1 MCMKNIYNGRG
12 FTLIE
17 LLVVVLIIGILAS
30 VALPQYEKAVAKSR
44 AAGYMATMKPLSQAA
59 QVCYLAV
66 GDACS
71 IDDLDV
77 EAPACKPLP
86 ETYQCNYSVIGD
98 DGATVRVA
106 FFVNG
111 QMAKSPT
118 FFFALNKAGQRVCY
132 GGAAAE
138 LCPKYGFKNIDTS
151 LAEEFGVEAVY
162 VEGKVNN
169 TVVIEKKVPIYY
181 K

>member
-44 AAGYMATMKPLSQAA
+44 AAGYMATMKPLLQASNI
-59 QVCYLAV
+59 CYLAT
-66 GDACS
+66 GDTCS
-71 IDDLDV
+71 MDDLDV
-77 EAPACKPLP
+77 EAPDCKPLP
-86 ETYQCNYSVIGD
+86 ETYQCSYSVVGD
-98 DGATVRVA
+98 EGSIVRVG

-111 QMAKSPT
+111 QLTKSPS

-169 TVVIEKKVPIYY
+169 TVVIEKKEPNY